1 MDRCLKRECQDMPRK
16 AGGFLLHVCSVR
28 TFCLGL
34 FRQSFSS
41 PWLLYHEQDLSIT
54 KQIMRNSCS
63 RKTYINCH
71 PGSQNRPRPKALSAS
86 GRTVAL
92 LRILKG
98 AWGFWAWLGIPTPCQ
113 SQSDRRQCS
122 RPKLPGLSLATG
134 RLETKENL
142 DQTLHTNRFHF
153 LLGLCRCGL

>member
-98 AWGFWAWLGIPTPCQ
+98 AWG
-113 SQSDRRQCS
+113 
-122 RPKLPGLSLATG
+122 
-134 RLETKENL
+134 
-142 DQTLHTNRFHF
+142 
-153 LLGLCRCGL
+153 LLGLAWNSNTMSVAIRQKAVLPAETSRAVTRNRPSRD